1 MGRTAPGTTGR
12 HVDLARR
19 LHQPGARAVPEHRPS
34 ASDMLAL
41 GSFGRGTTRPK
52 LLPRGERRKGRS
64 SRRAVRWSDRS
75 RPRGFSV
82 LTPNDAKRDLV
93 RCEID
98 VDAHRAFRI
107 AAAITLAPDRKGR
120 AAVRAASAIR
130 HRQGLT
136 AFRCDPAAYPPGPLS
151 WRYWHNG
158 LPRPL

>member
-19 LHQPGARAVPEHRPS
+19 LHQPGAPRRAGAPAKRQRHASARFIRP
-34 ASDMLAL
+34 
-41 GSFGRGTTRPK
+41 RTTRPK
-52 LLPRGERRKGRS
+52 LLPRGERRKGRT